1 MRRHRVRVG
10 RGDRWTTYEI
20 TQREY
25 RKFMEHEKQE
35 SMLDEPVWCVIGF
48 DEIKGFNLIYSD
60 AEKLL
65 DRLEATTADKGLT
78 IVTGDAA
85 KRFQQRK
92 MEANG

>member
-1 MRRHRVRVG
+1 
-10 RGDRWTTYEI
+10 
-20 TQREY
+20 
-25 RKFMEHEKQE
+25 MEHEKQE

-65 DRLEATTADKGLT
+65 EQLEATSSDKGLT

-85 KRFQQRK
+85 KRFQRMK
-92 MEANG
+92 VKGDG